1 MKIYENF
8 TSDNYIDDNIPAV
21 CIGGFDG
28 VHLGHQELLK
38 FTKDSSNLF
47 QIVTF
52 DILPKK
58 YFNNEHKL
66 LTTNNEKI
74 ELFKKFE
81 PSNLVFINFEHV
93 MKFSH
98 KTFCEMLKNNM
109 KAKNIYVGNDFKFG
123 ANRQGDVDYL
133 IKYFGE
139 DSVHTIDDY
148 EHKNE
153 KISST
158 LIRSFLSEGL
168 IEHANEALGYE
179 YSLTGTVIKGDQ
191 RGSQIGFPTANLNI
205 DKSIQIPK
213 NGVYKVDVLL
223 NRNLYQGIMN
233 IGYKPTVSEGAKQSL
248 EVHIFDFNDD
258 IYGADLTVHFKKFKP
273 SNLVFINFEHVMK
286 FSHKTFCEMLKNNM
300 KAKNIYVGNDFKFGV
315 NREGDVD
322 YLIKYFG
329 EDSVHTIDDYEHN
342 NEKISST
349 LIKSFLS
356 EGFVEQANDALGYEY
371 SLTGTVIKGDQRGSQ
386 IGFPTA
392 NLNIDKNIQIPKN
405 GVYKVDVFLK
415 EYLYKGIMNIGYKP
429 TVSEGNKQSLEVH
442 IFDFNEKIYDAD
454 LTVHFKKFIRDEIKF
469 SSIDELIQ
477 QISKDIE
484 DINKN

>member
-1 MKIYENF
+1 MRIYNNF
-8 TSDNYIDDNIPAV
+8 TSDNYIDDDIPAV

-38 FTKDSSNLF
+38 HTKESCNLF

-93 MKFSH
+93 MKFSP
-98 KTFCEMLKNNM
+98 KTFCDILKNNM
-109 KAKNIYVGNDFKFG
+109 KAKSIYVGNDFKFG
-123 ANRQGDVDYL
+123 ANREGDVDYL

-139 DSVHTIDDY
+139 VSVNTIEDY
-148 EHKNE
+148 EHNNK

-158 LIRSFLSEGL
+158 LIKSFLNEGH
-168 IEHANEALGYE
+168 IEDANKALGYE
-179 YSLTGTVIKGDQ
+179 YSLTGTVIKGNQ

-223 NRNLYQGIMN
+223 NENLYEGIMN
-233 IGYKPTVSEGAKQSL
+233 IGYKPTVSDGTKQSL
-248 EVHIFDFNDD
+248 EVHIFGFN
-258 IYGADLTVHFKKFKP
+258 
-273 SNLVFINFEHVMK
+273 
-286 FSHKTFCEMLKNNM
+286 
-300 KAKNIYVGNDFKFGV
+300 ND
-315 NREGDVD
+315 
-322 YLIKYFG
+322 
-329 EDSVHTIDDYEHN
+329 
-342 NEKISST
+342 
-349 LIKSFLS
+349 
-356 EGFVEQANDALGYEY
+356 
-371 SLTGTVIKGDQRGSQ
+371 
-386 IGFPTA
+386 
-392 NLNIDKNIQIPKN
+392 
-405 GVYKVDVFLK
+405 
-415 EYLYKGIMNIGYKP
+415 
-429 TVSEGNKQSLEVH
+429 
-442 IFDFNEKIYDAD
+442 IYDAV
-454 LTVHFKKFIRDEIKF
+454 LNVNFKKFIRDEIKF

>member
-1 MKIYENF
+1 MRIYENF
-8 TSDNYIDDNIPAV
+8 TSDNYINDDIPAV

-38 FTKDSSNLF
+38 YTKESSDLF

-52 DILPKK
+52 DTLPKK
-58 YFNNEHKL
+58 YFNNEHML

-93 MKFSH
+93 MKYSP

-123 ANRQGDVDYL
+123 ANREGDVDYL

-139 DSVHTIDDY
+139 DSIHTIPDY
-148 EHKNE
+148 EHNNE

-158 LIRSFLSEGL
+158 LIKSFLSEGFV
-168 IEHANEALGYE
+168 EQANEALGYE

-223 NRNLYQGIMN
+223 NEYLYEGIMN
-233 IGYKPTVSEGAKQSL
+233 IGYKPTVSERTKKSL

-258 IYGADLTVHFKKFKP
+258 
-273 SNLVFINFEHVMK
+273 
-286 FSHKTFCEMLKNNM
+286 
-300 KAKNIYVGNDFKFGV
+300 
-315 NREGDVD
+315 
-322 YLIKYFG
+322 
-329 EDSVHTIDDYEHN
+329 
-342 NEKISST
+342 
-349 LIKSFLS
+349 
-356 EGFVEQANDALGYEY
+356 
-371 SLTGTVIKGDQRGSQ
+371 
-386 IGFPTA
+386 
-392 NLNIDKNIQIPKN
+392 
-405 GVYKVDVFLK
+405 
-415 EYLYKGIMNIGYKP
+415 
-429 TVSEGNKQSLEVH
+429 
-442 IFDFNEKIYDAD
+442 IYDAD

-469 SSIDELIQ
+469 SSIDELTQ

>member
-1 MKIYENF
+1 MRIYENF
-8 TSDNYIDDNIPAV
+8 TSNNYIDDDIPAV

-38 FTKDSSNLF
+38 YTKESSNLF

-52 DILPKK
+52 DTLPKK
-58 YFNNEHKL
+58 YFNNEHML

-93 MKFSH
+93 MKYSP

-109 KAKNIYVGNDFKFG
+109 KAKKIYVGNDFKFG
-123 ANRQGDVDYL
+123 ANREGDVDYL
-133 IKYFGE
+133 ITYFGE
-139 DSVHTIDDY
+139 DSVHTIPDY
-148 EHKNE
+148 EHNNE

-158 LIRSFLSEGL
+158 LIKSFLSEGFV
-168 IEHANEALGYE
+168 EQANEALGYE

-191 RGSQIGFPTANLNI
+191 RGSQIGFPTANLKI

-223 NRNLYQGIMN
+223 NEYLYEGIMN
-233 IGYKPTVSEGAKQSL
+233 IGYKPTVSEGTKQSL

-258 IYGADLTVHFKKFKP
+258 VYGT
-273 SNLVFINFEHVMK
+273 E
-286 FSHKTFCEMLKNNM
+286 
-300 KAKNIYVGNDFKFGV
+300 
-315 NREGDVD
+315 
-322 YLIKYFG
+322 
-329 EDSVHTIDDYEHN
+329 
-342 NEKISST
+342 
-349 LIKSFLS
+349 
-356 EGFVEQANDALGYEY
+356 
-371 SLTGTVIKGDQRGSQ
+371 
-386 IGFPTA
+386 
-392 NLNIDKNIQIPKN
+392 
-405 GVYKVDVFLK
+405 
-415 EYLYKGIMNIGYKP
+415 
-429 TVSEGNKQSLEVH
+429 
-442 IFDFNEKIYDAD
+442 

-469 SSIDELIQ
+469 SSIDELTQ

>member
-1 MKIYENF
+1 MRIYENF
-8 TSDNYIDDNIPAV
+8 TSDNYIDDDIPAV

-38 FTKDSSNLF
+38 FTKESSNSF

-66 LTTNNEKI
+66 LTTNNKKI

-93 MKFSH
+93 MKFSP

-123 ANRQGDVDYL
+123 INREGDVDYL
-133 IKYFGE
+133 KKYFDE
-139 DSVHTIDDY
+139 DSVHTIEDY
-148 EHKNE
+148 EHNNE

-223 NRNLYQGIMN
+223 N
-233 IGYKPTVSEGAKQSL
+233 
-248 EVHIFDFNDD
+248 
-258 IYGADLTVHFKKFKP
+258 
-273 SNLVFINFEHVMK
+273 
-286 FSHKTFCEMLKNNM
+286 
-300 KAKNIYVGNDFKFGV
+300 
-315 NREGDVD
+315 
-322 YLIKYFG
+322 
-329 EDSVHTIDDYEHN
+329 
-342 NEKISST
+342 
-349 LIKSFLS
+349 
-356 EGFVEQANDALGYEY
+356 
-371 SLTGTVIKGDQRGSQ
+371 
-386 IGFPTA
+386 
-392 NLNIDKNIQIPKN
+392 
-405 GVYKVDVFLK
+405 

-442 IFDFNEKIYDAD
+442 LFDFKDDIYETD
-454 LTVHFKKFIRDEIKF
+454 LTVYFKKFIRDEIKF

>member
-1 MKIYENF
+1 MRIYKNF
-8 TSDNYIDDNIPAV
+8 TSENYIDNDIPAV

-38 FTKDSSNLF
+38 HTKESSNLF

-93 MKFSH
+93 MKFSP
-98 KTFCEMLKNNM
+98 KTFCDILKNNM
-109 KAKNIYVGNDFKFG
+109 KAKSIYVGNDFKFG
-123 ANRQGDVDYL
+123 ANREGDVDYL

-139 DSVHTIDDY
+139 VSVNTIEDY
-148 EHKNE
+148 EHNNK

-158 LIRSFLSEGL
+158 LIKSFLNEGH
-168 IEHANEALGYE
+168 IEDANKALGYE
-179 YSLTGTVIKGDQ
+179 YSLTGTVIKGNQ

-223 NRNLYQGIMN
+223 NEKLYEGIMN
-233 IGYKPTVSEGAKQSL
+233 IGYKPTVSDGTKQSS
-248 EVHIFDFNDD
+248 EVHIFGFN
-258 IYGADLTVHFKKFKP
+258 
-273 SNLVFINFEHVMK
+273 
-286 FSHKTFCEMLKNNM
+286 
-300 KAKNIYVGNDFKFGV
+300 ND
-315 NREGDVD
+315 
-322 YLIKYFG
+322 
-329 EDSVHTIDDYEHN
+329 
-342 NEKISST
+342 
-349 LIKSFLS
+349 
-356 EGFVEQANDALGYEY
+356 
-371 SLTGTVIKGDQRGSQ
+371 
-386 IGFPTA
+386 
-392 NLNIDKNIQIPKN
+392 
-405 GVYKVDVFLK
+405 
-415 EYLYKGIMNIGYKP
+415 
-429 TVSEGNKQSLEVH
+429 
-442 IFDFNEKIYDAD
+442 IYDAV
-454 LTVHFKKFIRDEIKF
+454 LNVHFKKFIRDEIKF

-484 DINKN
+484 EINKN